1 MMATQQALL
10 CLLHILEPSP
20 RSSSLLLALL
30 LCTSPSLQ
38 TPVAQP
44 PDFPLHLT
52 VHFLSFARIF
62 TNFLVVYAPGEIT
75 QCAGTKVLTAVS
87 GSIQDHIG
95 LVGYSH
101 YEQNT
106 TCGWQINAQPKSRV
120 QIVFNSFDLVAGD
133 TLTVFDG
140 PSAAFPIIAVFTG
153 GSPPPAVTSSTGT
166 YMFLLFETVSNNTGT
181 GFHLSWSS
189 KWNSFQPIRVLTLV
203 LDIGSA
209 GFCQGTLMS
218 TSATGNLQDHSDGGN
233 YKGNQSCFWYIYP
246 SNQNFGTYVVLSA
259 SSFNLAVGDY
269 VAVYDGNS
277 TSAPVVAN
285 VTGSLVTPYNF
296 YASGV
301 QMLVQ
306 FSSDINYSST
316 GFFMSWS
323 TSAYPYV
330 CSCLHAVSVTI
341 I

>member
-1 MMATQQALL
+1 MVPPLHSQSSP
-10 CLLHILEPSP
+10 CLLEARHHQL
-20 RSSSLLLALL
+20 SLLLLVHTCSCSSRLSATTLALVSICL
-30 LCTSPSLQ
+30 GQVSEI
-38 TPVAQP
+38 
-44 PDFPLHLT
+44 
-52 VHFLSFARIF
+52 HFNRIR
-62 TNFLVVYAPGEIT
+62 L
-75 QCAGTKVLTAVS
+75 
-87 GSIQDHIG
+87 
-95 LVGYSH
+95 
-101 YEQNT
+101 
-106 TCGWQINAQPKSRV
+106 
-120 QIVFNSFDLVAGD
+120 
-133 TLTVFDG
+133 
-140 PSAAFPIIAVFTG
+140 
-153 GSPPPAVTSSTGT
+153 
-166 YMFLLFETVSNNTGT
+166 
-181 GFHLSWSS
+181 
-189 KWNSFQPIRVLTLV
+189 LTLV